1 MGDARTRAHVVKL
14 LGGALEVARRRRL
27 TEPGWRVR
35 GIVVAAE
42 RPEAA
47 WAHREEYTLLVAG
60 ASQGRASGPA
70 IRKQE
75 VGGERS
81 G

>member
-1 MGDARTRAHVVKL
+1 LQGVD
-14 LGGALEVARRRRL
+14 EP
-27 TEPGWRVR
+27 TEPWWRALGNEVED
-35 GIVVAAE
+35 E